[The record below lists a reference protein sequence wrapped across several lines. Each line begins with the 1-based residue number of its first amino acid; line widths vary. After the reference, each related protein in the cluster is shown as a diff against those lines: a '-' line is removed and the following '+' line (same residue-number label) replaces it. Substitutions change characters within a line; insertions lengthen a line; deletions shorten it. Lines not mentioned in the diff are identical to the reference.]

1 MKDLH
6 IKQVVYTEEAIAR
19 RTAELGRQITADY
32 EGKDLILIGVL
43 KGSLYFFSDLTR
55 AIDLPIGVDL
65 ISIGNIPD
73 TTSQTGIVRIMKDLD
88 LNISGKHVL
97 LIEDILRTGLTTA
110 YLIQSLK
117 TRKPEDIKV
126 CTLLYNPDRLL
137 INVPIAYYG
146 FEVNRSW
153 LVGYGMD
160 IDEKWHNL
168 PYIAEL
174 NR

>member
-1 MKDLH
+1 MKDLQ
-6 IKQVVYTEEAIAR
+6 IKQIVYSEEAIR
-19 RTAELGRQITADY
+19 KRTEELGKQITTDY
-32 EGKDLILIGVL
+32 EGKELILIGVL

-88 LNISGKHVL
+88 LNITGKHVL

-110 YLIQSLK
+110 YLLQSLG
-117 TRKPEDIKV
+117 TRKPADMRV

-146 FEVNRSW
+146 FEVNRNW

-160 IDEKWHNL
+160 VDEKWRNL

>member
-1 MKDLH
+1 MKDLQIKH
-6 IKQVVYTEEAIAR
+6 IVFSEKTIRLRTEE
-19 RTAELGRQITADY
+19 LGKQITADY
-32 EGKDLILIGVL
+32 EGKELILIGVL

-88 LNISGKHVL
+88 LTITGKHVL

-110 YLIQSLK
+110 YLLQSLS
-117 TRKPEDIKV
+117 TRKPADIRV

-160 IDEKWHNL
+160 VDEKWRNL

>member
-1 MKDLH
+1 MKDLQ
-6 IKQVVYTEEAIAR
+6 IKQIVYTEEAIR
-19 RTAELGRQITADY
+19 LRTEELGKQITADY

-110 YLIQSLK
+110 YLLQSLA
-117 TRKPEDIKV
+117 TRKPADIRV

-146 FEVNRSW
+146 FEVNRNW

-160 IDEKWHNL
+160 IDEKWRNL

-174 NR
+174 IR

>member
-1 MKDLH
+1 MKDLE
-6 IKQVVYTEEAIAR
+6 IKQIVYTKETIR
-19 RTAELGRQITADY
+19 RRVEELGKQITSDY
-32 EGKDLILIGVL
+32 EGKELILIGVL

-110 YLIQSLK
+110 YLLQSLA
-117 TRKPEDIKV
+117 TRKPADISV

-146 FEVNRSW
+146 FEVYRNW

-160 IDEKWHNL
+160 VDEKWRNL

>member
-1 MKDLH
+1 MKDLE
-6 IKQVVYTEEAIAR
+6 IKQIVYTEETIR
-19 RTAELGRQITADY
+19 RRVEELGKQITSDY
-32 EGKDLILIGVL
+32 EGKELILIGVL

-110 YLIQSLK
+110 YLLQSLA
-117 TRKPEDIKV
+117 TRKPADISV

-146 FEVNRSW
+146 FEVNRNW

-160 IDEKWHNL
+160 VDEKWRNL